1 MTKVLKKFEKKL
13 PPIVYQVENGSKSK
27 SFITEENL
35 WTLLKIIGVIVLL
48 IVLVLLVSCSSS
60 KSAQAINKAEND
72 VRVARLYGE
81 KHLIDKNEKPKL
93 ILKTHVTPLELLTY
107 NHKTTKMF
115 VAFINDDRIYTLSS
129 NNVHFDEYRDL
140 LTKQTFSDVF
150 FEVKTYKDEIISIN
164 EVEEESQ
171 KNLKERFLDNYLTN
185 KEKTQ
190 EDQNKRLAVWMV
202 VPSIE
207 NSSENT
213 LSLNEINNAYQVCK
227 EEIQFSESPTS
238 VRSVL
243 YDNLISEKTGVN
255 SYKLVVLPLVQDV
268 KPLTLQHKFFN
279 EKKAWLF
286 LNVYKEI
293 KEVVSEDNTKY
304 HQVSWWVVDPYFF
317 NKPILLNEAIRDIEW
332 QSEQKVNYFIANQ
345 TAFGYNHR
353 DNIVLYK

>member
-1 MTKVLKKFEKKL
+1 MTKVFKNFEKKL
-13 PPIVYQVENGSKSK
+13 PPIIYQVENGSKSK
-27 SFITEENL
+27 SFTTEEKV
-35 WTLLKIIGVIVLL
+35 WTVVKVIGIILSL
-48 IVLVLLVSCSSS
+48 IILVFLVSCSSG
-60 KSAQAINKAEND
+60 KTVKAINKTDEE
-72 VRVARLYGE
+72 VRVARYYGE
-81 KHLIDKNEKPKL
+81 KHLLDKNEKPKM
-93 ILKTHVTPLELLTY
+93 ILKTHITPLELLTY

-164 EVEEESQ
+164 EVEQESQ

-207 NSSENT
+207 NASENT

-227 EEIQFSESPTS
+227 EEMQISESPTT

-243 YDNLISEKTGVN
+243 YDKLISEKTGVN
-255 SYKLVVLPLVQDV
+255 AYKLVVLPLVQDV
-268 KPLTLQHKFFN
+268 KPLTLQHKFSN

-286 LNVYKEI
+286 LNVYKEV
-293 KEVVSEDNTKY
+293 KEIVDEEKNVY

-332 QSEQKVNYFIANQ
+332 QSDQKVNYFIANQ

-353 DNIVLYK
+353 DNVVLYK